1 MVRIRRDTDDSGRY
15 AVRTPRRA
23 DPTTRGHDE
32 APREARPP
40 GRVPSFPPERRSGP
54 RGPPGHR
61 PDLRRIGCTRPERR
75 VGDAQ
80 ESARRDEA
88 SHVGPAIAHDPRRL
102 EGLRADRR
110 SPRRGFDEGPTA
122 AARIAL
128 GPRLARG
135 TGRPPEERLRRD
147 ADRW

>member
-23 DPTTRGHDE
+23 DPTTRGHYE
-32 APREARPP
+32 APRVARLT
-40 GRVPSFPPERRSGP
+40 GHVPSFPPERRSRA
-54 RGPPGHR
+54 RGALGQP
-61 PDLRRIGCTRPERR
+61 PDLRRIGCTRAEGR

-88 SHVGPAIAHDPRRL
+88 SHVGHAIAHDPPRL

-110 SPRRGFDEGPTA
+110 SPRRGFNEGPTA
-122 AARIAL
+122 AARIAP
-128 GPRLARG
+128 GPRLAR
-135 TGRPPEERLRRD
+135 
-147 ADRW
+147 